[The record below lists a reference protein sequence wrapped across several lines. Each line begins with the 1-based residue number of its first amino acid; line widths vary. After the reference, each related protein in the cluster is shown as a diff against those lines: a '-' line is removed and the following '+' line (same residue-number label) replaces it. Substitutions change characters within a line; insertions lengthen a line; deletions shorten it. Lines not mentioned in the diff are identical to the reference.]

1 MERIDLMF
9 DIDDLDDLNVKI
21 EKLEKELKTEWEE
34 KKASN
39 NLLDKII
46 EAKKIKKERLREKKI
61 IKMGKGGCNK
71 KGELLSPY
79 FSLKTLKN

>member
-9 DIDDLDDLNVKI
+9 DMDDLDDLNLKI
-21 EKLEKELKTEWEE
+21 EKLEMELKAEWEE
-34 KKASN
+34 KKASY

-61 IKMGKGGCNK
+61 MKAMFNPKEAWK
-71 KGELLSPY
+71 
-79 FSLKTLKN
+79 